1 MSAAVRRDEAPVE
14 EAPTSETP
22 VRDLPE
28 IDVDAVAVCPRW
40 HLRSRRLRLLVAL
53 LVVVAPGRIRR
64 LLAVRL
70 LGHDIHPG
78 AHLGRALVDV
88 DRLVM
93 GEGAVISAGNV
104 IRGCELVVLERDAKM
119 GMLNLVNGV
128 RRSAHFYVGVERSPS
143 LIMRRA
149 ALITTMHVIDASA
162 RVEFAPWGTLAGFGS
177 LVQTHSIDFDT
188 VRQDAHPVTV
198 GDHSLV
204 MSRSVLLP
212 GSAVPASSLVAAG
225 GVVTRGLP
233 DEPALY
239 AGVPAKG
246 VRPTDPTSTF
256 FVRRQVDIL

>member
-1 MSAAVRRDEAPVE
+1 MSAAFRHEDDPVDDAPVGD
-14 EAPTSETP
+14 A
-22 VRDLPE
+22 PE
-28 IDVDAVAVCPRW
+28 IDVEAVRVCPRR
-40 HLRSRRLRLLVAL
+40 HLRNRRLRLAVAVL
-53 LVVVAPGRIRR
+53 MVLAPGRVRR
-64 LLAVRL
+64 FLATRL
-70 LGHDIHPG
+70 LGHDVHPR

-93 GEGAVISAGNV
+93 DEGSVISAGNV

-128 RRSAHFYVGVERSPS
+128 RLGGGFYVGVDRSPS

-149 ALITTMHVIDASA
+149 ALITTLHVIDACA

-177 LVQTHSIDFDT
+177 LVQTHSVDFDA
-188 VRQDAHPVTV
+188 VRQDARPVTV

-225 GVVTRGLP
+225 GVVARALP

-239 AGVPAKG
+239 GGVPAKAM
-246 VRPTDPTSTF
+246 RPTDPESAF
-256 FVRRQVDIL
+256 FVRRTVDIL